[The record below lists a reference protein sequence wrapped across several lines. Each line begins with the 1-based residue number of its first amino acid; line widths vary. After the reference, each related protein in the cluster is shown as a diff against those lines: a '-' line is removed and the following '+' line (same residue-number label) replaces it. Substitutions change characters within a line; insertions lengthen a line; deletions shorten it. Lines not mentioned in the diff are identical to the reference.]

1 MFQTLRKP
9 HFVKIYLIPL
19 LSTGIGSLSWSISI
33 LYALELGA
41 DIFQINLITTIHSTM
56 SILLLVPFGILSDR
70 FGRRP
75 MVLYPQVIMLLGTLV
90 RAFAADPTH
99 LLLAAFVG
107 GFAGG
112 SSFPALVAMIA
123 DLAEPEEQQEAISTL
138 FFFSSVGMVGGPL
151 LATLLLTL
159 PTITLRTIYQLS
171 VIAEVFFLLY
181 LATQIRETHRLSGSE
196 PPQRIR
202 ASILDVV
209 RDSGFQGVLLMAFL
223 YFFSRAILDT
233 YLPIYASIDLA
244 LSNAEVAS
252 LSVSRSLAIMLI
264 RLSSATF
271 LTRVSLR
278 PFLLTVLLVG
288 GLTSLASPLATTYLT
303 IVLLFFLSGTSFG
316 AVMVLS
322 NTLVAQNAR
331 PESRG
336 VANSLLSVGQSSG
349 NLLKILT
356 SPIAETLGLVP
367 VFLLGGVCGL
377 ASILPILLTKM
388 KKAR

>member
-19 LSTGIGSLSWSISI
+19 MATGIGSMSWSISI

-41 DIFQINLITTIHSTM
+41 DIFQVNLITTIHSTM
-56 SILLLVPFGILSDR
+56 SILLVVPFGILSDR

-75 MVLYPQVIMLLGTLV
+75 MVIYPRIVMLLGTLL

-112 SSFPALVAMIA
+112 SYFPILLAMVADI
-123 DLAEPEEQQEAISTL
+123 AEPHEQQEAISTL

-151 LATLLLTL
+151 IATLLLNL
-159 PTITLRTIYQLS
+159 PAITLRTIYQLS
-171 VIAEVFFLLY
+171 VVAEALALVY
-181 LATQIRETHRLSGSE
+181 LATQIRETH
-196 PPQRIR
+196 PPAASDRPQSYR
-202 ASILDVV
+202 ASILDVL
-209 RDSGFQGVLLMAFL
+209 RATSFQGLLAMAFL

-233 YLPIYASIDLA
+233 YLPIYASVDLA

-252 LSVSRSLAIMLI
+252 LSVYRNFAIMLI
-264 RLSSATF
+264 RLSSAAF
-271 LTRVSLR
+271 LSRLSIR
-278 PFLLTVLLVG
+278 PFLLTVLLLG
-288 GLTSLASPLATTYLT
+288 GLTNLASPLADTYST
-303 IVLLFFLSGTSFG
+303 IVLLFFFSGVSFG
-316 AVMVLS
+316 AVMILS

-331 PESRG
+331 PETRG
-336 VANSLLSVGQSSG
+336 VANSLLNVGQSSG

-356 SPIAETLGLVP
+356 SSLAETLGLAP

-377 ASILPILLTKM
+377 ASIFPILLTKM
-388 KKAR
+388 KKTP